1 MLLEIF
7 SYTTYKSSF
16 TQSKMRHWIWSLRF
30 GFGLC
35 GLIFLVPLL
44 FLFHC
49 DPQRPWRVPNM
60 LVERTFKK
68 KKKKVIRWEFF
79 VQAFSLHFG
88 ENFLVGLGRR
98 HPNSTIY
105 FPFSPP
111 NQTHFKKV
119 FFSYFLSKVFYLL
132 YFTSKHTHPKRLEML
147 VS

>member
-60 LVERTFKK
+60 LVERTLKK
-68 KKKKVIRWEFF
+68 KSYQMGV
-79 VQAFSLHFG
+79 LC
-88 ENFLVGLGRR
+88 
-98 HPNSTIY
+98 PNI
-105 FPFSPP
+105 FSPFWRKLFGGLREKTPGLYHLFSFLPTQP
-111 NQTHFKKV
+111 NTFQKSFFFLFSFK
-119 FFSYFLSKVFYLL
+119 SIL
-132 YFTSKHTHPKRLEML
+132 FTLFHLQINTP
-147 VS
+147 